1 MLITESKLRSLVKS
15 ELMRIDEEIQ
25 LGSAFQ
31 LGSAGLTIT
40 PNIAAGVNDLLAPVA
55 DSTLYNVVS
64 IFDPTGA
71 MSWPLFYAAWAKYST
86 DKSSTNGI
94 FLVLAL
100 IGCIPMLGGFA
111 KVPRFL
117 AGAFKSMKTF
127 SAAGKVTSKIE
138 TLKIVCQ
145 SLWLSGNSWT
155 GAINEILPYADD
167 IVKGIKT
174 AVPNAAIDSKSLMGL
189 LTEAATVVDK
199 YKASLKYINYVIA
212 NAATDV
218 QQYLLGRFIPNSV
231 KAIDQTLATS
241 AAKVSAAAGVA
252 LPVLAVKVPIVAAKA
267 ATAISNIST
276 DSQQKWAS
284 YVEKSSSYG
293 PTAAAKAQKISDWA
307 AGRKTSYE
315 SFVKWY
321 NTTRQDPAIMSQ
333 FKKQPGQHITLDEL
347 IKFLKI
353 P

>member
-1 MLITESKLRSLVKS
+1 M
-15 ELMRIDEEIQ
+15 
-25 LGSAFQ
+25 
-31 LGSAGLTIT
+31 T
-40 PNIAAGVNDLLAPVA
+40 PAIAAGVNDLIAPVA

-100 IGCIPMLGGFA
+100 IGCIPMLGGVA
-111 KVPRFL
+111 KAPRLL
-117 AGAFKSMKTF
+117 AGAFKTLKGF
-127 SAAGKVTSKIE
+127 NVAGKATSKIE

-145 SLWLSGNSWT
+145 SLWQSGNSWT
-155 GAINEILPYADD
+155 GVIDEILTHADD

-189 LTEAATVVDK
+189 LTEAATAVDK
-199 YKASLKYINYVIA
+199 YKTSLKYINYVIA
-212 NAATDV
+212 NAADNV
-218 QQYLLGRFIPNSV
+218 QQYLLGRFMPNSV
-231 KAIDQTLATS
+231 KTIDQTLATS

-293 PTAAAKAQKISDWA
+293 AAAAAKAKKLVIGQQDEKLRTNHSLN
-307 AGRKTSYE
+307 G
-315 SFVKWY
+315 
-321 NTTRQDPAIMSQ
+321 TTRLV
-333 FKKQPGQHITLDEL
+333 KTLR
-347 IKFLKI
+347 
-353 P
+353 